1 MWSHTKQKKRGI
13 GLSSWRLPYEWV
25 NRRLPLT
32 VLHDS
37 FAVHQGPFGPTCQT
51 SFSLQVQDYS
61 TARRCCQLKRGWQR
75 RKKRC
80 FWSKSG
86 EFDAN
91 INTFSKQNGESMKT
105 SSFLQ
110 RKNPINPL
118 PRNDFLKFPT
128 NRLSPLFLFFLPHF
142 VVTKERVEI
151 QKCEFLLNLRL
162 WAKWNSKI
170 PKLPQFFRLS
180 NRSILWENTNKYHGR
195 LLFASICI
203 KQAVDDKL
211 PANCLSDFSCFS
223 HQNRMCANNT
233 PHLWCEQLEFS

>member
-1 MWSHTKQKKRGI
+1 MHDIQNIFQPVDCVWSHTKQKKRGI
-13 GLSSWRLPYEWV
+13 GHSSWRLPYEWV

-105 SSFLQ
+105 NPFLP
-110 RKNPINPL
+110 RKNSVNPL

-142 VVTKERVEI
+142 VVTK
-151 QKCEFLLNLRL
+151 
-162 WAKWNSKI
+162 WNCKI

-180 NRSILWENTNKYHGR
+180 NRSILVEKAQTNTMVVCCLPVYASNKQLMTNHLQIAR
-195 LLFASICI
+195 LIFIFFPSKTACAQTIHPNY
-203 KQAVDDKL
+203 D
-211 PANCLSDFSCFS
+211 ANS
-223 HQNRMCANNT
+223 
-233 PHLWCEQLEFS
+233 

>member
-61 TARRCCQLKRGWQR
+61 TARRCCQLKRGWER

-105 SSFLQ
+105 SSFLP
-110 RKNPINPL
+110 RKNSVNPL

-151 QKCEFLLNLRL
+151 QKCEFFI
-162 WAKWNSKI
+162 K
-170 PKLPQFFRLS
+170 
-180 NRSILWENTNKYHGR
+180 
-195 LLFASICI
+195 FA
-203 KQAVDDKL
+203 A
-211 PANCLSDFSCFS
+211 
-223 HQNRMCANNT
+223 
-233 PHLWCEQLEFS
+233 CEQNGTVKSPNFPNFSGCQIAPFWWKKHKQIPWSSVVCQYMHQTSSWWQTTYK